1 MLRIERV
8 IGSRLDP
15 ALSERIHQLEH
26 RDSVDVLTVSR
37 SDVARRRMRAV
48 TRAGAEVAITL
59 PRDQQLYDGAV
70 LLLEP
75 DRAVVVRVDEERWLR
90 LQPRAIADA
99 IELGFHAGNLHWRVQ
114 FDGEA
119 LLVAIEAPI
128 EDYLNRLEP
137 LLSSRRVVH
146 AIMSRTEMLS

>member
-15 ALSERIHQLEH
+15 KLSEHIHQLEH
-26 RDSVDVLTVSR
+26 RDSVDVLTVSP

-48 TRAGAEVAITL
+48 TRAGAELAIAL

-75 DRAVVVRVDEERWLR
+75 DRAVVVRVDEQRWLR

-128 EDYLNRLEP
+128 DDYLSRLDAM
-137 LLSSRRVVH
+137 LSSRRVVH
-146 AIMSRTEMLS
+146 TIMSRSETLS